1 MPFPLCKCSVKHANK
16 QHPATLRREERNFVG
31 NKADRRMNTEL
42 YEQVRKGIT
51 HDDKGNPIRVT
62 DAEMAEFVV
71 ESTKRKWKKNPQIF
85 KTFVLLRHITATTPY
100 GCARFKMV
108 KPTPAEVLTTD
119 PTPKGE
125 KTKEGAFDWVRYEL
139 PRAPVGV
146 SPKAKKDGN
155 GNV

>member
-1 MPFPLCKCSVKHANK
+1 
-16 QHPATLRREERNFVG
+16 
-31 NKADRRMNTEL
+31 MNTEL

-51 HDDKGNPIRVT
+51 HDTDGNPIRVT

-71 ESTKRKWKKNPQIF
+71 ESTKRKWKKNPQTF

-100 GCARFKMV
+100 GCHRFKMV
-108 KPTPAEVLTTD
+108 KPTPAVVLTTD

-139 PRAPVGV
+139 PPAPVGV
-146 SPKAKKDGN
+146 SPKVKKRR
-155 GNV
+155 

>member
-1 MPFPLCKCSVKHANK
+1 
-16 QHPATLRREERNFVG
+16 
-31 NKADRRMNTEL
+31 MNTEL

-71 ESTKRKWKKNPQIF
+71 ESTKRKWKKSPQIF
-85 KTFVLLRHITATTPY
+85 KTFVLLRHLTATTPY
-100 GCARFKMV
+100 GSARFTMV
-108 KPTPAEVLTTD
+108 KPDAAKVLTTD

-139 PRAPVGV
+139 PPAPVGV
-146 SPKAKKDGN
+146 SKQVKKDGN